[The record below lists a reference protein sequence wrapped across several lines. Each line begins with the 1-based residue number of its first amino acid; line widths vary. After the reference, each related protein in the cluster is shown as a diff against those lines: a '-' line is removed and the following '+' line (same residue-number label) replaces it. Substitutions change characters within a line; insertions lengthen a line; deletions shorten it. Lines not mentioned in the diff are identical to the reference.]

1 MGSIAIQL
9 AKHLGASVATT
20 VSAAN
25 ADFVRSLG
33 ADTVID
39 YRTQDFE
46 QLLTGYDLGPQPR

>member
-1 MGSIAIQL
+1 M
-9 AKHLGASVATT
+9 ATT

-39 YRTQDFE
+39 SRTQDFE
-46 QLLTGYDLGPQPR
+46 LLTGYDLGPQPR